1 MHCIVI
7 IYDGSAEDNHVKERI
22 TEADRRRAAAVAE
35 SVFAKNEEKGCCH
48 YKRVRK
54 LTSHATR
61 VSVHCDVG
69 SDLNAHLCSKRATW
83 NFVLMRAAP
92 ALVF

>member
-7 IYDGSAEDNHVKERI
+7 IYDNHVEERI
-22 TEADRRRAAAVAE
+22 TEADRRHVAAVAE
-35 SVFAKNEEKGCCH
+35 SVFSKNEGKGCCH

-61 VSVHCDVG
+61 VSVHCSNVN
-69 SDLNAHLCSKRATW
+69 LVAVFNAHACSKSATW
-83 NFVLMRAAP
+83 NFVLARAAL